1 MAHSHRRS
9 GRTPILSTAQ
19 GSRLGSFGV
28 VEWALL
34 SGVALIWGS
43 SYLLIDIGLEGI
55 APTTIAWMRST
66 LGFVALAAFPAARR
80 PVDRADWWRILVLGM
95 TWLTVPFLL
104 FPIAQQ
110 HIDSALAGMLNAL
123 IPIHSAAMAAVL
135 LRSLPRLR
143 QMLGISLGLIGAISI
158 GLPAVRGSASGT
170 WGVLLVLSATL
181 LYGLSL
187 NVAVTLQQRY
197 GAPAV
202 MVRAMG
208 VAAVATAPTG
218 LAGLA
223 DSRWESAPI
232 IAVTV
237 LGLVNTG
244 AAFSIMTAFVGRVG
258 PTRGTAPVYFLP
270 VVAMMLGVVFRDETV
285 LPLQVAGTGVV
296 LLGAWLTSGHELQK
310 TAEP

>member
-1 MAHSHRRS
+1 MFPTSR
-9 GRTPILSTAQ
+9 
-19 GSRLGSFGV
+19 GSVGGPFGL
-28 VEWALL
+28 VEWAMLA
-34 SGVALIWGS
+34 GVALIWGS
-43 SYLLIDIGLEGI
+43 SYLLIDISLE
-55 APTTIAWMRST
+55 AVTPPTIAWIRST
-66 LGFVALAAFPAARR
+66 LGFVVLAAFPAARR

-95 TWLTVPFLL
+95 TWLTIPFLL

-123 IPIHSAAMAAVL
+123 VPIHSAAMAAVL

-143 QMLGISLGLIGAISI
+143 QILGIALGFIGAISI
-158 GLPAVRGSASGT
+158 GLPAIRGSASGT

-197 GAPAV
+197 GSLAV
-202 MVRAMG
+202 MARALG

-218 LAGLA
+218 LAGLTN
-223 DSRWESAPI
+223 SGWESGPI
-232 IAVTV
+232 MAVTV
-237 LGLVNTG
+237 LGIVHTG
-244 AAFSIMTAFVGRVG
+244 AAFSIMTALVGRVG

-270 VVAMMLGVVFRDETV
+270 VVAMMLGVVFRDEIV

-296 LLGAWLTSGHELQK
+296 LLGAWLTSGRESK
-310 TAEP
+310 KSSEP